1 MGVEI
6 IFRKIFWRYHYIKT
20 MLFYRPF
27 IKKAHGKFLVINPI
41 VFTSRYIIVGENVFI
56 RNNARVEGVV
66 QDEKVKF
73 NPVIQIG
80 DNVSIEQNLHLTC
93 ANKIVIGSNT
103 AIAANVTITDIN
115 HPYTNISLPPEK
127 QPLQVGE
134 VSIGADCKIYNNAVI
149 LPGTFLGKHNVVG
162 ANSVVGGIFP
172 DYCIIAG
179 APAKIVKRY
188 NPETENW
195 EKVDPKGNFIN
206 YKL

>member
-1 MGVEI
+1 
-6 IFRKIFWRYHYIKT
+6 